1 MVTDLSVDLFD
12 PAFYTGDPF
21 PTYAELRRDA
31 PVCWHEGAGLWSVAR
46 HADVMTVS
54 RDPKTFCSGKGVLAN
69 DRGRPIAGSDSI
81 IYLDPP
87 DHHRYRKLVS
97 SGFTPRRIAALESRV
112 RELAAELL
120 EGVEA
125 GRPFDLV
132 EQLSAPLPLLVIAEL
147 LGIPFDDRDRFKTWS
162 DAVID
167 AADEPGE
174 ETFTIAAELWQY
186 FEGVIDERR
195 RSPSGD
201 LISVVATAEVDG
213 ELLTDL
219 ELNGFC
225 MTLLVAGNETTRNLI
240 SGGVQALTEH
250 PDQLAAL
257 AADPTLVP
265 AAVEEM
271 LRWVTPVLSFARTA
285 TRDVELGGQQVGA
298 GDYVLMLYQSANRDE
313 ETFGPTAERFDIGR
327 TPNPHV
333 AFGFGEHF
341 CLGASLA
348 RLEARIV
355 FDELLRRF
363 STIELAGD
371 PEWLGSTLMHSIVR
385 LPVMLE
391 R

>member
-1 MVTDLSVDLFD
+1 
-12 PAFYTGDPF
+12 
-21 PTYAELRRDA
+21 
-31 PVCWHEGAGLWSVAR
+31 VCWHEGAGLWSVAR

-97 SGFTPRRIAALESRV
+97 SGFTPRRIAALEARV
-112 RELAAELL
+112 
-120 EGVEA
+120 
-125 GRPFDLV
+125 
-132 EQLSAPLPLLVIAEL
+132 
-147 LGIPFDDRDRFKTWS
+147 
-162 DAVID
+162 
-167 AADEPGE
+167 
-174 ETFTIAAELWQY
+174 
-186 FEGVIDERR
+186 
-195 RSPSGD
+195 
-201 LISVVATAEVDG
+201 G

-219 ELNGFC
+219 ELNGYC

-327 TPNPHV
+327 TPNPQV

-371 PEWLGSTLMHSIVR
+371 PEWLGSTLMHSLVR
-385 LPVMLE
+385 LPVVLE